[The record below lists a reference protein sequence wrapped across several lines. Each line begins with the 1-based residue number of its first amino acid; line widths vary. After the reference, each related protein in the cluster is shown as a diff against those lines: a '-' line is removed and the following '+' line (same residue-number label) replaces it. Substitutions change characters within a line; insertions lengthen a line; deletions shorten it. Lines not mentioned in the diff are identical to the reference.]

1 MPEHHP
7 PPEELRLR
15 HAAVTQLQTSLLTT
29 RTTEDFLQRVV
40 EGAAQHVG
48 PRIACTLTMLR
59 EGTLRHRR
67 EHRRARHQGRRW
79 WSTRST
85 PGPASTRRARG
96 WRASSPTCATTTA
109 GRSGGRRRCELGF
122 LSAAAVPGDT
132 GDGGAQISMNLYG
145 RELEAFGEP
154 EMRRARVYVEE
165 VARALRLS
173 LLLAQQATLAE
184 HLETA
189 MLSRST
195 IDQALGVIMGQNRTT
210 RDEAFEILRAASQSR
225 NVKLRDVAAL
235 IIQNLTGHAAADPP
249 PFDRGDRSPGT
260 T

>member
-7 PPEELRLR
+7 PPEELRHR

-59 EGTLRHRR
+59 EGTLLTVASTDEQATRADMVEYEVDSGPCVDAAREGVGSIVTDLRHDDRWPQW
-67 EHRRARHQGRRW
+67 RRA
-79 WSTRST
+79 SL
-85 PGPASTRRARG
+85 
-96 WRASSPTCATTTA
+96 
-109 GRSGGRRRCELGF
+109 ELGF
-122 LSAAAVPGDT
+122 LSAATVPGDT
-132 GDGGAQISMNLYG
+132 GDGAQISMNLYG

-173 LLLAQQATLAE
+173 LLLARQAALAE

-210 RDEAFEILRAASQSR
+210 RDEAFAILRAASQSR
-225 NVKLRDVAAL
+225 NIKLREVAAM
-235 IIQNLTGHAAADPP
+235 IIQNVTGHAAADPP